1 MYITKNLED
10 PTAKEEVEKVSYSE
24 QEEKVYTPQD
34 LFAHINAV
42 ENELKTELNEIKK
55 VLNKL
60 ITDKLNVQ
68 DGEK

>member
-1 MYITKNLED
+1 MYITKNPED

-42 ENELKTELNEIKK
+42 EDELKAELNEVKK

-60 ITDKLNVQ
+60 VMEKLDK
-68 DGEK
+68 